1 MSEGKTKSPEKVFY
15 ETRAPS
21 QDLRGFGCAAWVMLP
36 IPKLSAFGSTVRTQG
51 VLVGYHMLMVTMQYW
66 VLIDGVVIS
75 LNDVQFHESQIVLVP
90 FVAEYQLV
98 PVPVPTH
105 DLLFHGIYLKMMRT

>member
-1 MSEGKTKSPEKVFY
+1 MSEGKAKSPNEVCY

-21 QDLRGFGCAAWVMLP
+21 QDLRGFGFAAWVMLP
-36 IPKLSAFGSTVRTQG
+36 IPKLTAFGSTVRTQG
-51 VLVGYHMLMVTMQYW
+51 VFVGYPMLMVTMQYW